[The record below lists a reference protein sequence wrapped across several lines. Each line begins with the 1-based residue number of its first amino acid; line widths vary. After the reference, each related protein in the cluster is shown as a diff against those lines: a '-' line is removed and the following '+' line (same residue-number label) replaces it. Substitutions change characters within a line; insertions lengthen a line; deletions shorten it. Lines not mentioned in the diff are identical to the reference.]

1 MKRIFSINLNLNKR
15 EKIVVTGAAVFLT
28 LFFLIQFIIM
38 PVFEKRNNLRLQVAQ
53 KNDAL
58 LDMKILRAEY
68 MTMQEK
74 LESSQQG
81 LKKRTPDFT
90 LFSFLDRL
98 AGQTNLKDHIAYMKP
113 STSVK
118 EDSGLKISRVELKL
132 QEVTIK
138 DLTSYL
144 FQVETSEN
152 MVIVRRLSITKTGK
166 DSGFVTVV
174 LQVETFES

>member
-1 MKRIFSINLNLNKR
+1 MNLNLNKR
-15 EKIVVTGAAVFLT
+15 EKIAVSGAGVFLA
-28 LFFLIQFIIM
+28 FFIITQFIIM
-38 PVFEKRNNLRLQVAQ
+38 PVFEKRNELSQ
-53 KNDAL
+53 KVTEKEDTL
-58 LDMKILRAEY
+58 LDMQLLRSDY
-68 MTMQEK
+68 MTMQQQ
-74 LESSQQG
+74 LELSQQG
-81 LKKRTPDFT
+81 MKKRSADFT

-98 AGQTNLKDHIAYMKP
+98 AGNTGLKDHIAYMKP

-132 QEVTIK
+132 QEVTMK

-166 DSGFVTVV
+166 DTGFVTAV

>member
-1 MKRIFSINLNLNKR
+1 MNLNLNKR
-15 EKIVVTGAAVFLT
+15 EKIAVSGAGAL
-28 LFFLIQFIIM
+28 LAFFIITQFIIM
-38 PVFEKRNNLRLQVAQ
+38 PVFEKRNELRQQVTG
-53 KNDAL
+53 KKDTL
-58 LDMKILRAEY
+58 LDMKLLRSDY
-68 MTMQEK
+68 MTMREQ
-74 LESSQQG
+74 LELSQQG
-81 LKKRTPDFT
+81 LKKRSADFT

-98 AGQTNLKDHIAYMKP
+98 AGNTGLKDHIAYMKP

-132 QEVTIK
+132 QEVTMK

-166 DSGFVTVV
+166 DSGFVTAV

>member
-1 MKRIFSINLNLNKR
+1 MNLNLNKR
-15 EKIVVTGAAVFLT
+15 EKIAVSGAGVFLA
-28 LFFLIQFIIM
+28 FFIITQFIIM
-38 PVFEKRNNLRLQVAQ
+38 PVFEKRNELGEQVTEK
-53 KNDAL
+53 KNTL
-58 LDMKILRAEY
+58 LDMKLLRSDY
-68 MTMQEK
+68 MKMQEQ
-74 LESSQQG
+74 LEISQQG
-81 LKKRTPDFT
+81 LNKRSADFT

-98 AGQTNLKDHIAYMKP
+98 AGNTGLKDHIAYMKP

-132 QEVTIK
+132 QEVTMK

-166 DSGFVTVV
+166 DSGFVTAV

>member
-1 MKRIFSINLNLNKR
+1 MNLNLNKR
-15 EKIVVTGAAVFLT
+15 EKFAVSGAAVFLS
-28 LFFLIQFIIM
+28 LFIIIQFIIV
-38 PVFEKRNNLRLQVAQ
+38 PVFEKRNDLRLQVAR
-53 KNDAL
+53 KSDTL
-58 LDMKILRAEY
+58 LDMKILRSDYIA
-68 MTMQEK
+68 MQEK
-74 LESSQQG
+74 LESSKQG
-81 LKKRTPDFT
+81 LKKRTADFT

-98 AGQTNLKDHIAYMKP
+98 AGNTGLKDHIAYMKP

-152 MVIVRRLSITKTGK
+152 MVIVRRLSIRKTGK
-166 DSGFVTVV
+166 DSGLVTAV